1 MIDDKSYNFEYKN
14 TIIPLKDAGSDS
26 DNKIVTEF
34 NSLIAELNLK
44 YSFAKL
50 FHLSET
56 DWENYPI
63 SLHYKDSS
71 LTLKDFV
78 KENLEI
84 SKELK
89 NYQHY
94 TNFAKAAKENL
105 TKKDFSM
112 LETMSRKVEETTNLN
127 ENLKH
132 IVTELDQQK
141 RELTAK
147 VDQLEKI
154 NLYLMKMSGEV
165 PGELVID
172 EEDENYKEI
181 LKYQSNPK
189 ILINTIFKIKQ
200 ENIQLSQ
207 NIQDITIECNQ
218 RLRDALKQAEL
229 KHQQNINGM
238 VNNSQNIF
246 TSNNNK

>member
-1 MIDDKSYNFEYKN
+1 MQKEIDD
-14 TIIPLKDAGSDS
+14 LK
-26 DNKIVTEF
+26 NKIQEVEYTSKMSKQLTD
-34 NSLIAELNLK
+34 NQNKELKKEIEKIHKQNEILQ
-44 YSFAKL
+44 
-50 FHLSET
+50 
-56 DWENYPI
+56 
-63 SLHYKDSS
+63 
-71 LTLKDFV
+71 
-78 KENLEI
+78 KENSEI

-94 TNFAKAAKENL
+94 TNYAKAAKENL

-165 PGELVID
+165 PNELVIN

-189 ILINTIFKIKQ
+189 MLINTIFKIKQ

-218 RLRDALKQAEL
+218 RLREALKQAEL

-238 VNNSQNIF
+238 VSNSSNI
-246 TSNNNK
+246 TNNNK